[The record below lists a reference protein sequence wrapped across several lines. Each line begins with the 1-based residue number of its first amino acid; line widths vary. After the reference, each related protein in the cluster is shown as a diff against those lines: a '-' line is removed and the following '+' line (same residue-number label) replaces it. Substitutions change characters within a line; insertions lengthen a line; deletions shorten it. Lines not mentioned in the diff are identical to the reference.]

1 MNWAQISNITA
12 SGLVAT
18 ASLAFA
24 VVYHLH
30 APWRSTPVGRHL
42 MAFTIAIGLLG
53 AYTIAITMWP
63 DGTPATVLRATRT
76 GLLLVIAGL
85 VVQRIH
91 MVITVQ
97 HRRALIEAPH
107 DQPGPPPTA

>member
-24 VVYHLH
+24 VVYHLR

-42 MAFTIAIGLLG
+42 MAFTAAIGLLG
-53 AYTIAITMWP
+53 LYTIAITIWP
-63 DGTPATVLRATRT
+63 DGTPATLLRAART
-76 GLLLVIAGL
+76 GLLLVIAAL
-85 VVQRIH
+85 VMQRIH
-91 MVITVQ
+91 MVISVQ
-97 HRRALIEAPH
+97 HRNTLVAPH

>member
-1 MNWAQISNITA
+1 MNWAQIMNIIA
-12 SGLVAT
+12 SGLVAA
-18 ASLAFA
+18 ASAVFV
-24 VVYHLH
+24 VVYHLR

-42 MAFTIAIGLLG
+42 MVFTAAIGLLG
-53 AYTIAITMWP
+53 AYTIAITIWP
-63 DGTPATVLRATRT
+63 DGTPATLLRASRT

-85 VVQRIH
+85 VIQRIH

-97 HRRALIEAPH
+97 HRNPLIAPH

>member
-1 MNWAQISNITA
+1 MNWAQIMNIIA
-12 SGLVAT
+12 SGLVAA
-18 ASLAFA
+18 ASAVFV
-24 VVYHLH
+24 VVYHLR

-42 MAFTIAIGLLG
+42 MGFTAAIGLLG
-53 AYTIAITMWP
+53 AYTIAITIWP
-63 DGTPATVLRATRT
+63 DGLPATLLRAART
-76 GLLLVIAGL
+76 GLLLVIAAL

-97 HRRALIEAPH
+97 HRSTLMTPH